1 MITGYALAVAAA
13 GLLTSCDDD
22 EEQNDGPASFM
33 IENFEQYEIPFLGMD
48 DSEFSKGDRLTVR
61 ANGKWKFVPEDEEAS
76 SWIRIFPMEG
86 ADDGYISVFAEEN
99 TSAYKRQARF
109 HLYINGVEQPD
120 MLVMTQQNAQPTLT
134 IDTKA
139 LTFKRAGGEL
149 AVNVTSNIDW
159 EFSLT
164 GNDASS
170 FSAEKGEKSVIVKCP
185 STNTSGRELQ
195 ATLVIKGSG
204 EYASMA
210 YEVALVQLDATFFDS
225 FDWCNNDVGILG
237 FKTDKPETNWRFDKW
252 SEDYLKHGW
261 TSISGWLWARTGFLK
276 LGKGK
281 YGSDVASPCIEA
293 LGSSSDVTISWKALG
308 YGSSKNAVDEYNFY
322 YVAILG
328 PGKITGCSGT
338 NATLGD
344 YTVKYKDANGMAV
357 NLNAARFEFDDKARF
372 IPANDPTGI
381 EIWQWD
387 TSKFSIDVKG
397 MDKTSRVIF
406 IPGPN
411 SIDDNFL
418 DPDGKN
424 CRMFLDD
431 FKVVQ
436 N

>member
-1 MITGYALAVAAA
+1 MLTGCALALAASCV
-13 GLLTSCDDD
+13 LTACDDD
-22 EEQNDGPASFM
+22 EEEFSGPASFM
-33 IENFEQYEIPFLGMD
+33 IENFGQYEIPFLGMD
-48 DSEFSKGDRLTVR
+48 DAAFSNGDRLTVR

-86 ADDGYISVFAEEN
+86 ADDGYIRVFAEEN
-99 TSAYKRQARF
+99 TSAYKRSARF
-109 HLYINGVEQPD
+109 HLYLNGVEQPD

-134 IDTKA
+134 TDTKA

-159 EFSLT
+159 EYSLT
-164 GNDASS
+164 GDDAAA
-170 FSAEKGEKSVIVKCP
+170 FSAEKGERQVTVKCP
-185 STNTSGRELQ
+185 ATNTSGRELK
-195 ATLVIKGSG
+195 ATLTIKGTG
-204 EYASMA
+204 DYTSMA
-210 YEVALVQLDATFFDS
+210 YEVSLVQLDATFFDS
-225 FDWCNNDVGILG
+225 FDWLDNNVGILG
-237 FKTDKPETNWRFDKW
+237 WKTDNSEIRIDKW
-252 SEDYLKHGW
+252 GAEEKQHGW
-261 TSISGWLWARTGFLK
+261 TSISTWIYARTGFLK
-276 LGKGK
+276 FGKGK
-281 YGSDVASPCIEA
+281 YGADLASPCIEA

-308 YGSSKNAVDEYNFY
+308 YGNKSNAFDEYNFY

-328 PGKITGCSGT
+328 PGEITGCSGT
-338 NATLGD
+338 NASLGD
-344 YTVKYKDANGMAV
+344 YTVKYKDANNMAV
-357 NLNAARFEFDDKARF
+357 NLKAARFEFDEKARF
-372 IPANDPTGI
+372 VPANDPSGI

-406 IPGPN
+406 IAGPQ
-411 SIDDNFL
+411 SIDDFQ